1 MNLEQ
6 CNSKIKTFS
15 LIPKHK
21 VTGQVSLQV
30 FTMIVFILYSFKTNL
45 FCTYKEHSTYP
56 HHLTS
61 KSRRQ
66 MCKYLNTLLGR
77 TKEVKCVY
85 YLNKLH
91 EGRHFGLLFTVTH
104 LEHSLKLTNICL
116 MEE

>member
-1 MNLEQ
+1 
-6 CNSKIKTFS
+6 
-15 LIPKHK
+15 
-21 VTGQVSLQV
+21 
-30 FTMIVFILYSFKTNL
+30 
-45 FCTYKEHSTYP
+45 
-56 HHLTS
+56 
-61 KSRRQ
+61 

-77 TKEVKCVY
+77 TKEAKCVY